1 MTGSTT
7 SEQRTQ
13 LIREMSKDMNRTRDS
28 SGSSR
33 RSLDLASPQPTVSDF
48 DPENEAIMST
58 RQLDNDAK
66 QLPEIRASAQKYSR
80 FARPEPDFA
89 INTSAIG
96 RAFPDFSQGGTS
108 SDDDSLSIE
117 IGRGLKRGSNGKA
130 GRLNEYSSNAQLSL
144 DGDSMDFSAP
154 LIGNYEVTG
163 TPPLTQRQSSK
174 RTDERPR
181 SSSRRDAQVR
191 KPSGLKKEITGTSPP
206 PSKTR
211 DYGSGESRKGSEENR
226 RTLSSMHARV
236 RDENERSRL
245 SEERPPTLD
254 LTARNTRFGNVKG
267 QHSASNTAMPTTFNS
282 KQGLLH
288 SLAAR
293 NRQNPQ
299 TVSTPQGTQQSFMLP
314 DLPNISELV
323 SGLYEDGTP
332 VFSRHGKSRAFR
344 FASASGQ
351 VGKSQDYAG
360 VNEIPVPADEQA
372 IFLSLKLLHDKI
384 VTLEKT
390 NAEAENMI
398 QDLQQKNRV
407 LESEKIDRRA
417 PRSDSALG
425 MTDSDGGNEIRSS
438 QRKLLIE
445 KNRKWESVR
454 VVECWLMTSG
464 LEFSLR
470 TLQSQLD
477 NSSRKTSTAETIL
490 KNITQER
497 DSAVSQL
504 GVAYFTIE
512 QLKVENESL
521 KNENDKLK
529 TRLGELSKDHEN
541 ETRQWTLKEEALRR
555 KLDRRPEAVRSIKE
569 NGVQP
574 PEPQDK
580 IGSRSSRAEG
590 GVPNPESSPSKTPTT
605 IFDLLPSRK
614 DINECSKGV
623 QRTVQ
628 IDESQDSEDS
638 VYEAPKGK
646 GKGNAR
652 SAGTAENA
660 RADETSQNLTYLSF
674 LEVKSPLMLGLQPLT
689 LRVTER

>member
-7 SEQRTQ
+7 STQRAQ
-13 LIREMSKDMNRTRDS
+13 LIREMSKDMNRTRNS

-33 RSLDLASPQPTVSDF
+33 HSLDLASPQPTVSDF

-96 RAFPDFSQGGTS
+96 RAFPDFSQGSTS

-117 IGRGLKRGSNGKA
+117 IGRGLKKRSNSKE
-130 GRLNEYSSNAQLSL
+130 GRLDEYSSNAQLSL
-144 DGDSMDFSAP
+144 EGDSMGLSAP
-154 LIGNYEVTG
+154 LIDNYEVTG

-174 RTDERPR
+174 RASEGPR
-181 SSSRRDAQVR
+181 SSSRHDAQVR
-191 KPSGLKKEITGTSPP
+191 RPSGLKKEVMGPSPP
-206 PSKTR
+206 PSKTM

-245 SEERPPTLD
+245 GEERPPTID
-254 LTARNTRFGNVKG
+254 LTARNTRFGNVKR
-267 QHSASNTAMPTTFNS
+267 QHSASNTAMPTTFTS

-288 SLAAR
+288 SFTPR
-293 NRQNPQ
+293 NKQNPQ

-323 SGLYEDGTP
+323 SGFYEDGTP

-351 VGKSQDYAG
+351 TGKSQAYAG

-372 IFLSLKLLHDKI
+372 IFLSLKLLQDKV
-384 VTLEKT
+384 VTLET
-390 NAEAENMI
+390 SNAEAENAI
-398 QDLQQKNRV
+398 QDLQQKNKM
-407 LESEKIDRRA
+407 LESEKVDRRRA

-425 MTDSDGGNEIRSS
+425 LTDSDGGNEIRHS

-445 KNRKWESVR
+445 KNRKWESVK
-454 VVECWLMTSG
+454 VDECWLTVLG
-464 LEFSLR
+464 LESSLR

-477 NSSRKTSTAETIL
+477 KSNRKTSTAENIL
-490 KNITQER
+490 KTITQER

-521 KNENDKLK
+521 RDENNNLK
-529 TRLGELSKDHEN
+529 TRLGELSNDHEN
-541 ETRQWTLKEEALRR
+541 MTRQWTLKEEALRR
-555 KLDRRPEAVRSIKE
+555 KIDRRTEAVRITKE

-574 PEPQDK
+574 PELQGKPS
-580 IGSRSSRAEG
+580 SRSRPIEGIEPNAEFSH
-590 GVPNPESSPSKTPTT
+590 PKTQNTT
-605 IFDLLPSRK
+605 FDLSTRK
-614 DINECSKGV
+614 DKAKGSKGA

-646 GKGNAR
+646 EKGNVR
-652 SAGTAENA
+652 SPNSAKNA

-674 LEVKSPLMLGLQPLT
+674 LEVKSPLMLGKQPLI
-689 LRVTER
+689 LRIIER